1 MRSWFYCLALV
12 GVSQLWACGSDE
24 ESLPEVDCSGTI
36 PAYADVDAFKKC
48 TTCHSSKLEGK
59 ARNEAPED
67 VNFDTESAA
76 KAHAE
81 EAAHE
86 VYEGAMPPAGSG
98 LTLTESEKTDL
109 YKWALCE

>member
-1 MRSWFYCLALV
+1 MRSWFYFLV
-12 GVSQLWACGSDE
+12 LLSVSQLGACGDDE
-24 ESLPEVDCSGTI
+24 EELPDVDCDGTV

-48 TTCHSSKLEGK
+48 TTCHSSKLSGA
-59 ARNEAPED
+59 ARNDAPKD

-86 VYEGAMPPAGSG
+86 VYEGEMPPEDSG

-109 YKWALCE
+109 YKWALCP